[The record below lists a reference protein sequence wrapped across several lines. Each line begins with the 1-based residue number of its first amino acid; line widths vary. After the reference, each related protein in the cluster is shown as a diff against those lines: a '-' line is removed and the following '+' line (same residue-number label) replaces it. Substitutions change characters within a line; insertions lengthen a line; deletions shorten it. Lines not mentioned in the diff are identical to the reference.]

1 MSNDINKMDVK
12 QLRNEVQLLRD
23 ELAIMQRK
31 YEDILYNLDDDNFS
45 SRFVKEK
52 NNLKTAITQTEK
64 EIKLQ
69 ASAIDENTSAISSLS
84 ITAERITSRVEQTEN
99 DLVSYAEMALTSDE
113 VYSIVSTEYIKDR
126 VDGEY
131 ATSDDIYILQSSINQ
146 NAESITMIVS
156 DESSGEK
163 SIFKQT
169 SNGGFQL
176 TGDVSISGVDNN
188 LYLGSLDSNWDKK
201 TIYFNSQANV
211 GTFNFQGLGQDGL
224 VVSANGFGIDCRPD
238 YIYLVSPD
246 GSSFANG
253 RITLAEYVSQYGSGG
268 SGSGTVVAVFG

>member
-1 MSNDINKMDVK
+1 MK
-12 QLRNEVQLLRD
+12 RE
-23 ELAIMQRK
+23 

-45 SRFVKEK
+45 SRFVREK

-84 ITAERITSRVEQTEN
+84 ITAENITSRVEQTEM

-113 VYSIVSTEYIKDR
+113 VYSIVSTEYIKGR

-131 ATSDDIYILQSSINQ
+131 ATSDDIYTLQASIEQ

-156 DESSGEK
+156 DSGSGEE

-169 SNGGFQL
+169 ADGGFEMS
-176 TGDVSISGVDNN
+176 GDVKITGVDSDLYLGKDVNEQKSIIMSDSAKILTVSDGIGGYSAFSISGVRVD
-188 LYLGSLDSNWDKK
+188 
-201 TIYFNSQANV
+201 FV
-211 GTFNFQGLGQDGL
+211 GLGNVNDDYD
-224 VVSANGFGIDCRPD
+224 SPNIKANGMILATQDWV
-238 YIYLVSPD
+238 L
-246 GSSFANG
+246 AN
-253 RITLAEYVSQYGSGG
+253 SGAG
-268 SGSGTVVAVFG
+268 GTVVAVFG